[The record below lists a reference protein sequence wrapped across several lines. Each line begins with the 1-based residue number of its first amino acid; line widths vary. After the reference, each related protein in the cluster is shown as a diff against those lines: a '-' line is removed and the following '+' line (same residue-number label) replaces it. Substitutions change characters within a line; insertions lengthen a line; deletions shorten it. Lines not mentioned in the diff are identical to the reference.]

1 MITTTLTFREQI
13 LIDSAIRTRIMW
25 IENFILD
32 NNSEVVMDAY
42 LLELAELKNLLN
54 AYDQT

>member
-1 MITTTLTFREQI
+1 
-13 LIDSAIRTRIMW
+13 MW